1 MAKCARETCFV
12 PDTGC
17 DLGHTDLSKCSTWH
31 GAMQGNKQAED
42 LSGEALLPWS
52 GSAFGL
58 ADLGFV
64 SGRARPIVIGVVGPQ
79 NAGKTTLLASWYL
92 LLGRGLAELGGRKFA
107 GSYTLS
113 GWEAVAGALRWAPG
127 QPPRFPPH
135 TTSRGGR
142 APGLLHLTL
151 KNPESGRPV
160 DFLFT
165 DAPGEWFQKWAL
177 NTNSAE
183 GVGARW
189 VSDHADVFLVVADRE
204 ALGGESMGSARSS
217 LQLIAKRLGSEL
229 RGRPVA
235 LVWTK
240 ADVEIE
246 TDMEEAVRKAVTD
259 AIPDAVEH
267 SVSVVAAP
275 DDDPMRN
282 KGVGLV
288 ELMRWVAEV
297 RRPTIKLP
305 APEASSNDPLFI
317 YGTRKQ

>member
-1 MAKCARETCFV
+1 MEKCARATCFV

-17 DLGHTDLSKCSTWH
+17 DLGRTDFAKCPNWH
-31 GAMQGNKQAED
+31 GVAPSDEPFED
-42 LSGEALLPWS
+42 LSGEVLLPWS

-64 SGRARPIVIGVVGPQ
+64 SGRARPVVIGVVGPQ
-79 NAGKTTLLASWYL
+79 NAGKTTLLAAWYL
-92 LLGRGLAELGGRKFA
+92 LLGRGLIELGGKLFA

-113 GWEAVAGALRWAPG
+113 GWEAVAGAMRWSPG
-127 QPPRFPPH
+127 QAPRFPAH

-142 APGLLHLTL
+142 APGLLHLAL
-151 KNPESGRPV
+151 RNPADGRRV

-177 NTNSAE
+177 HTDSRE

-189 VSDHADVFLVVADRE
+189 VSDNADAFLVVADRE
-204 ALGGESMGSARSS
+204 ALAGESMGSARSS

-229 RGRPVA
+229 RERPVA

-240 ADVEIE
+240 ADVAIAPDIE
-246 TDMEEAVRKAVTD
+246 SAVRKAVVD
-259 AIPDAVEH
+259 AMPRAVEH
-267 SVSVVAAP
+267 PVSIVSDP
-275 DDDPMRN
+275 GSDPMLN
-282 KGVGLV
+282 KGTGLIDLLSWAV
-288 ELMRWVAEV
+288 ETQRAVVDLPPPEV
-297 RRPTIKLP
+297 
-305 APEASSNDPLFI
+305 SSDDPLFI